1 MIARSAQPDCPR
13 RTPRRLLA
21 IQRRPPHRNSP
32 DRSPFHQSSTRRH
45 SRSRC
50 RHFHRVTFR
59 RYPFPSLPH
68 SASRRY
74 GIEPTRTAGTAAA
87 ASSGS
92 RTGPWSAPASPSP
105 RGTGGISA
113 AARPASRTGP
123 ACRRQGAH
131 PSDGLLARRQ
141 ARWNRPRRH
150 VSRYDSRHATAPVW
164 KNPPVAAPEEE
175 TRPFRHPSRQM
186 FRSRLRRARQ
196 ESRRGSHRPCRATA
210 ESPFD
215 PLNEKCPCFQ
225 REGTW
230 A

>member
-45 SRSRC
+45 SWSRC

-92 RTGPWSAPASPSP
+92 RTEPWSAPASPSP

-113 AARPASRTGP
+113 AARPASRTGL

-141 ARWNRPRRH
+141 AWWNRPRRH

-164 KNPPVAAPEEE
+164 KNPRWRRRRRRHARSGIRRDRCSDPDYVGHGRNPGVAAIVHAAQP
-175 TRPFRHPSRQM
+175 PSR
-186 FRSRLRRARQ
+186 RLI
-196 ESRRGSHRPCRATA
+196 P
-210 ESPFD
+210 
-215 PLNEKCPCFQ
+215 
-225 REGTW
+225 
-230 A
+230 